1 MLENFRIIE
10 NPRFWHAFYIKP
22 NYLRKKVN
30 NLSYQSMKKLMC
42 LRNVFF
48 IKCLSINCPNTK
60 NNENKIKTEREKRN
74 IKKTLISIKL

>member
-1 MLENFRIIE
+1 MVFISSQIICE
-10 NPRFWHAFYIKP
+10 KE
-22 NYLRKKVN
+22 VN

-48 IKCLSINCPNTK
+48 IKCLSINSPNTK

-74 IKKTLISIKL
+74 IKKTLISQTVKKK